1 MDVIAYLLGHKA
13 ARGSVLIGITAQPE
27 DATVTVGARASFTV
41 AALGAN
47 LAYQWQYSSDD
58 GETWANSGVASAVTA
73 TIKVTPNSMSL
84 NGYKYRCVIT
94 SDGGTITSN
103 AVTLTVTA

>member
-27 DATVTVGARASFTV
+27 DITVQASKRAAFTV

-47 LAYQWQYSSDD
+47 LAYQWQYSADD
-58 GETWANSGVASAVTA
+58 GATWSNSGYSSANKATLAFTANS
-73 TIKVTPNSMSL
+73 NY

-103 AVTLTVTA
+103 AATLTVTA